1 MAKTVAWLPA
11 LNIVHPAAPRVYTHL
26 RACSRAWLHT
36 LWAAITRRLLTCFP
50 TLQNIERL
58 RVELLSFCWWPR
70 KNTMSMTP
78 WCCFLVRTEK
88 KDALQLSLN
97 QLLNCLIVTYFLF
110 LSRNL
115 WILYRCYWHSHNI
128 WVPNKHYLFFSK
140 RALDLSLFQI
150 ILLSLSIAELNSRR
164 QLNECNNIN
173 INAVKLAVVTRHTTV
188 AMEYFDSL

>member
-1 MAKTVAWLPA
+1 MLHCFPGWIRFINFFSLETVAFVAFGNLWISVAKTVAWLPA

-26 RACSRAWLHT
+26 RLAASMLSRVTSHAMSCNSSQTFDVFSHASKYRTVACWTA
-36 LWAAITRRLLTCFP
+36 
-50 TLQNIERL
+50 
-58 RVELLSFCWWPR
+58 FCWWPR

-128 WVPNKHYLFFSK
+128 WVPNKHCLFFSK

-150 ILLSLSIAELNSRR
+150 IL
-164 QLNECNNIN
+164 
-173 INAVKLAVVTRHTTV
+173 
-188 AMEYFDSL
+188 

>member
-36 LWAAITRRLLTCFP
+36 LWAAIARRLLTCFP

-58 RVELLSFCWWPR
+58 RVELLFVDDLARIRCPWPR
-70 KNTMSMTP
+70 GVVSLSGLK
-78 WCCFLVRTEK
+78 K

-128 WVPNKHYLFFSK
+128 WVPNKHCLFFSK

-150 ILLSLSIAELNSRR
+150 IL
-164 QLNECNNIN
+164 
-173 INAVKLAVVTRHTTV
+173 
-188 AMEYFDSL
+188 